1 MATKDQNTP
10 QPRRRTAPKKTAPGR
25 GRSAASRPAQRRPET
40 AQKRPARS
48 GERST
53 APKQPQPG
61 PEVVYLPPKPFS
73 RSRMILH
80 LTTVVAVVLALLLG
94 VSLFFKVDTVMVS
107 GNVKYSAWDIQQ
119 ASGIHSGDG
128 LLTLSG
134 ARIAG
139 KIRTALP
146 YVSSVRIGIKLPNT
160 VNIEIV
166 EIDVT
171 YAVQGPGND
180 WWLVSAEGK
189 VVEKVADGAQAGHT
203 RLLGVQLADPQVSEQ
218 AQALENAP
226 AGTAPDGSQAPQ
238 VVSQAQRLQTALDI
252 AGFLEQ
258 NSMIGSVVS
267 IDVTDLGNIQ
277 LWHGTQYQVLLGD
290 NTQLS
295 YKIACLKGALEKM
308 ADYQSGVLDI
318 SLTTPDQVIYTPFT

>member
-10 QPRRRTAPKKTAPGR
+10 QPRRRTAPKKAAPSG
-25 GRSAASRPAQRRPET
+25 GRSAASRPAQRRT
-40 AQKRPARS
+40 APKKTTHSA
-48 GERST
+48 ERST
-53 APKQPQPG
+53 APKQAQPG

-73 RSRMILH
+73 RSRMLLH
-80 LTTVVAVVLALLLG
+80 LATVVAVVLALLLG

-119 ASGIHSGDG
+119 ASGIQPGDG

-146 YVSSVRIGIKLPNT
+146 YVSSVRVGIKLPNT

-171 YAVQGPGND
+171 YAVQGSGND

-189 VVEKVADGAQAGHT
+189 VVEKAADGAQAGHT
-203 RLLGVQLADPQVSEQ
+203 RLLGVQLADPQVSEP

-226 AGTAPDGSQAPQ
+226 AGTDPNGGEAPQ

-267 IDVTDLGNIQ
+267 IDVTDLGDIQ